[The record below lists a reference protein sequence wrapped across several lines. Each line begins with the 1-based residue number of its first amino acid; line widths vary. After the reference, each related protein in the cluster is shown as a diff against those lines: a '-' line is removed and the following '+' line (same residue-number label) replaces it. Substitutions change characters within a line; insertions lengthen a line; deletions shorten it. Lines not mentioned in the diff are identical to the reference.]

1 MSTYRIASRYAKSLI
16 DLAIEQGKL
25 DRILEDITAF
35 VNATKNRDLILLLKS
50 PLVKP
55 DKKEKV
61 MDALF
66 KDKIDP
72 LTHSF
77 MQIIIRKGRESQLPE
92 IAQEFINQYREI
104 KGISIVNVVS
114 AEPLS
119 NETIESIRKKLID
132 SKLTHGN
139 IEFSTSVDK
148 ELIGGFVI
156 SFEDKLYDASVKHQ
170 LDEMRKQ
177 FSGKDYQAA
186 I

>member
-1 MSTYRIASRYAKSLI
+1 MSSYRIASRYAKSLM
-16 DLAIEQGKL
+16 DLATEQGKL
-25 DRILEDITAF
+25 DRVLDDVTLF
-35 VNATKNRDLILLLKS
+35 LNATKNRDFALLLKS
-50 PLVKP
+50 PLVKA

-77 MQIIIRKGRESQLPE
+77 MGIIIRKGREAQLGE

-119 NETIESIRKKLID
+119 DEALEAIRRKLVD

-139 IEFSTSVDK
+139 ITFNTSVDK
-148 ELIGGFVI
+148 NLIGGFVI
-156 SFEDKLYDASVKHQ
+156 SFEDKLYDASVSHQ
-170 LDEMRKQ
+170 LDELRKQ
-177 FSGKDYQAA
+177 FSNREYQAA

>member
-35 VNATKNRDLILLLKS
+35 VNATKNRDFILLLKS

-61 MDALF
+61 MDTLF

-72 LTHSF
+72 MTQSF
-77 MQIIIRKGRESQLPE
+77 IQIIIRKGRESQLPE

-119 NETIESIRKKLID
+119 NETIELIRKKLID

-139 IEFSTSVDK
+139 IEFNT
-148 ELIGGFVI
+148 
-156 SFEDKLYDASVKHQ
+156 
-170 LDEMRKQ
+170 
-177 FSGKDYQAA
+177 
-186 I
+186 